1 MHKLTWRNCWSASV
15 PATCVTAPINIIANN
30 LFLVS
35 MKAVLGN
42 EVVRKAFGVFGRTAL
57 DIIKPSVPSH
67 KCRHVRPSAYT
78 LQSCGYGRNKVC
90 ASGSFYAFKTRRR
103 RMWPCACCVQDSVL
117 LENELSETESKSICK
132 MRMSKR
138 FFPLFIQ
145 SPFQLT
151 PQKTLATSWDRKLT
165 LLFPQNEVLLQWF
178 QDAWCKVKLACSSVF
193 LLLFSELQQY

>member
-42 EVVRKAFGVFGRTAL
+42 EVVREAFGVFGRTAL

-90 ASGSFYAFKTRRR
+90 ASGSFSLLKRGGEGCDHVHVVCRIAFYLRMNFRRLR
-103 RMWPCACCVQDSVL
+103 ASPSARWECQSD
-117 LENELSETESKSICK
+117 
-132 MRMSKR
+132 
-138 FFPLFIQ
+138 F
-145 SPFQLT
+145 SPF
-151 PQKTLATSWDRKLT
+151 SFNRH
-165 LLFPQNEVLLQWF
+165 FN
-178 QDAWCKVKLACSSVF
+178 
-193 LLLFSELQQY
+193 